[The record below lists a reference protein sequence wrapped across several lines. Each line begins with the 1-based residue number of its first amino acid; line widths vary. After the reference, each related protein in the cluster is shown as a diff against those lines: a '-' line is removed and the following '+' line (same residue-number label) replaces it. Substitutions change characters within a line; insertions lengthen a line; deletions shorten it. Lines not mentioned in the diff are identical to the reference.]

1 MDWGTPTLRI
11 LSWNVNGIRAREKQG
26 LVDAIEEM
34 DPDIF
39 FLQEVRAKPDQ
50 LSTETKD
57 FLSHYDWAISEHSKA
72 GYAGVLGAYSKK
84 LKTKFG
90 KFPVFK
96 EGSELGRECILSS
109 LDLTLVGVYSPNSGR
124 DLEKIEN
131 RLKWENDL
139 KEFVTAQAGEII
151 ICGDMNVAP
160 DKIDSNVFSKAGT
173 SKEERG
179 AFADLKK
186 EGKLIDVFRHLE
198 PYKQQFTW
206 FSNTYDSRKVNKG
219 MRLDHFLVSEP
230 LLNKIEQ
237 IQIVQKPSCIC
248 GSDHNPV
255 MIDLIMEV

>member
-1 MDWGTPTLRI
+1 MKFI
-11 LSWNVNGIRAREKQG
+11 SWNVNGIRAREKQG
-26 LVDAIEEM
+26 LVDALEEM

-50 LSTETKD
+50 LAAETKD
-57 FLSHYDWAISEHSKA
+57 FLSHYDWAISEHSRA

-109 LDLTLVGVYSPNSGR
+109 LDLTLVGVYSPNAGR

-131 RLKWENDL
+131 RLKWEGDL
-139 KEFVTAQAGEII
+139 KEFAAAEPGNII

-160 DKIDSNVFSKAGT
+160 DKMDCNVFSKAGT

-186 EGKLIDVFRHLE
+186 DCKLIDVFRYLE
-198 PYKQQFTW
+198 PFKQQFTW
-206 FSNTYDSRKVNKG
+206 FSNTYNSREVNKG

-230 LLNKIEQ
+230 LIKRIEQ

-248 GSDHNPV
+248 GSDHNP
-255 MIDLIMEV
+255 IILDLKVEEK